1 MRKEEDASTF
11 NVKKESEDAYL
22 VECAANLQQR
32 QETLKWYRKYIARIN
47 MQLVPLGMVM
57 RGPGH
62 QYNPKDDTAKSL
74 SYGGYEH
81 LGIVLSLALPNGEEP
96 AEWLIDIMKRIE
108 SFALSEL
115 DKVPCQAEEGTP
127 K

>member
-1 MRKEEDASTF
+1 MRKEDVPTF
-11 NVKKESEDAYL
+11 NVNKKAEDAYL

-32 QETLKWYRKYIARIN
+32 RETLKWYKKYIARNN

-96 AEWLIDIMKRIE
+96 AEWLIDIIKRIE

-115 DKVPCQAEEGTP
+115 DKVPCEAEMEQP